1 MTEGAVIG
9 AMTAGVVLVG
19 LGLAVVLMRR
29 RDQPIPISMVGA
41 GALVAVVS
49 GLIAAIVVNAV
60 GPTPIPFIMLF
71 GLSLL
76 GLGVAY
82 VRQLDNPVAPE
93 RMSLYLAAIV
103 VGAVLLIG
111 RILLELR

>member
-1 MTEGAVIG
+1 
-9 AMTAGVVLVG
+9 
-19 LGLAVVLMRR
+19 
-29 RDQPIPISMVGA
+29 
-41 GALVAVVS
+41 
-49 GLIAAIVVNAV
+49 VNAV
-60 GPTPIPFIMLF
+60 GPTPVPFIMLL